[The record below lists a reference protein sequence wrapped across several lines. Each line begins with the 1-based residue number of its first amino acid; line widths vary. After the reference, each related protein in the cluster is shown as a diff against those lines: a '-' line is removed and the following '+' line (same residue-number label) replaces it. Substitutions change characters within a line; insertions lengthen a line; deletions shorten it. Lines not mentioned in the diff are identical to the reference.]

1 MRRRPARSLTTVAT
15 VSVALMGV
23 AACGSNGGGG
33 APAGSTA
40 GGAKP
45 SVVTSFYPLEF
56 ATEQIAGDQLDV
68 TVLTKPGAEPHDLE
82 LGAQDI
88 AAMTRARLV
97 VYAKGFQPA
106 VDEAMQQVDPGTVLD
121 VATAADLTLDST
133 DHGHDADPGHGAD
146 HDQAATSSGS
156 PSANATESSGAEPH
170 DEEHSAAD
178 PHFWLDPKRYAA
190 VARVISER
198 LAKDDPAGATA
209 YRANATTFVGK
220 LDALHA
226 DFSSGLKAC
235 SNRVL
240 VTSHSA
246 FGYLAARYGLEQHG
260 IAGLSP
266 EAEPSAAAL
275 AEIND
280 VVRTEGVNTIYQE
293 TLVEPQ
299 FANTVARSTG
309 ATVATLDPVEG
320 LSDKSAGDDYFEV
333 MRSNLRTLQQGQ
345 GCT

>member
-1 MRRRPARSLTTVAT
+1 MMRRRAARSLTTVAT
-15 VSVALMGV
+15 VSVALMGM

-56 ATEQIAGDQLDV
+56 ATEQIAGDRLDV
-68 TVLTKPGAEPHDLE
+68 TVLTKPGAEPHDVE

-88 AAMTRARLV
+88 AAMTSARLV

-106 VDEAMQQVDPGTVLD
+106 VDDAMQQVDAAKVLD
-121 VATAADLTLDST
+121 IATAADLTLDST
-133 DHGHDADPGHGAD
+133 DHGHEQGVEP
-146 HDQAATSSGS
+146 DQGATSSGS
-156 PSANATESSGAEPH
+156 PSARPTASARAEAH
-170 DEEHSAAD
+170 DEHAAD

-190 VARVISER
+190 VARAISER
-198 LAKDDPAGATA
+198 LATDDPAGSAA
-209 YRANATTFVGK
+209 YRANAATFVGK
-220 LDALHA
+220 LDALDA
-226 DFSSGLKAC
+226 DFAKGLKTC

-246 FGYLAARYGLEQHG
+246 FAYLAARYGLEQHG
-260 IAGLSP
+260 ITGISP

-280 VVRTEGVNTIYQE
+280 IVRTDGVKTIYQE

-320 LSDKSAGDDYFEV
+320 MSDKSAGDDYFEV
-333 MRSNLRTLQQGQ
+333 MRSNLRTLQRGQ
-345 GCT
+345 ECT